1 MRRVRAS
8 IKVGRRGKRN
18 KETKASK
25 GEGPARS
32 RAEAGASVPRTGE
45 PRPGDAGAAPT
56 FPGGKGLAGSWS
68 RTQEG
73 GEALG
78 LPGTVTATAR
88 PGECAELP
96 KGCSA
101 HGGTRSSSGGSGA
114 APRRGLRGPGSSS
127 EGLGQR
133 ICRGGCAAGSSNPT
147 AQTGSPG
154 LRGHSPGSGLPP
166 GQAEAGG
173 PRTARTLVPRAEQ
186 ISGPAPEGSR
196 RCRRRAP
203 ELLQELNPG
212 LESWPPPLGLFLLG
226 PHGVN
231 NPR

>member
-45 PRPGDAGAAPT
+45 PRPGEAGAAPT
-56 FPGGKGLAGSWS
+56 FPGGKGLAGRWS

-73 GEALG
+73 GDALG
-78 LPGTVTATAR
+78 LPGTVTDTCA

-101 HGGTRSSSGGSGA
+101 HGGPGGTRSS
-114 APRRGLRGPGSSS
+114 
-127 EGLGQR
+127 
-133 ICRGGCAAGSSNPT
+133 
-147 AQTGSPG
+147 
-154 LRGHSPGSGLPP
+154 
-166 GQAEAGG
+166 
-173 PRTARTLVPRAEQ
+173 
-186 ISGPAPEGSR
+186 
-196 RCRRRAP
+196 
-203 ELLQELNPG
+203 
-212 LESWPPPLGLFLLG
+212 
-226 PHGVN
+226 
-231 NPR
+231 

>member
-45 PRPGDAGAAPT
+45 PRPGGAGAAPT

-73 GEALG
+73 GDALG

-101 HGGTRSSSGGSGA
+101 HGGTRRDPEQLKGLGGGSAEGAVGRERESTSAGSGA
-114 APRRGLRGPGSSS
+114 QGAGTQPRIRP
-127 EGLGQR
+127 
-133 ICRGGCAAGSSNPT
+133 
-147 AQTGSPG
+147 
-154 LRGHSPGSGLPP
+154 PP
-166 GQAEAGG
+166 GQAEAGRAQDSEDA
-173 PRTARTLVPRAEQ
+173 PAPAEQ
-186 ISGPAPEGSR
+186 ISGPAPEPPGPADGVPAGAESR
-196 RCRRRAP
+196 FP
-203 ELLQELNPG
+203 ELPRHWGCSSCG
-212 LESWPPPLGLFLLG
+212 LTG
-226 PHGVN
+226 
-231 NPR
+231 